1 MANLTITIPD
11 AKVVALLDDFAAAT
25 GYNPA
30 NGLTKAQHAKAMIAA
45 YVRDVV
51 TNYRLTHFN
60 DPTHAAALAAAVADI
75 DVS

>member
-11 AKVVALLDDFAAAT
+11 AKAPALLDDFAAAT

-30 NGLTKAQHAKAMIAA
+30 SGLTKAQHAKAMIAA
-45 YVRDVV
+45 HVRDVV
-51 TNYRLTHFN
+51 TSYRVTHFQ
-60 DPTHAAALAAAVADI
+60 DPAHDAAVAAAVADI